1 MFHQKFLKAIYNRL
15 VDIDKKVVIQRLK
28 LERQRKELEKQ
39 YEQIKKL
46 IGD

>member
-1 MFHQKFLKAIYNRL
+1 MQNSG
-15 VDIDKKVVIQRLK
+15 IDKKVVIQRLK

>member
-1 MFHQKFLKAIYNRL
+1 MQNL
-15 VDIDKKVVIQRLK
+15 DIDKKVVIQRLK

>member
-1 MFHQKFLKAIYNRL
+1 VVVLP
-15 VDIDKKVVIQRLK
+15 DIEDEYKKIVKQRLK
-28 LERQRKELEKQ
+28 LEQQRKEIEQQ

>member
-1 MFHQKFLKAIYNRL
+1 MQNL
-15 VDIDKKVVIQRLK
+15 DINKKVVIQRLK

>member
-1 MFHQKFLKAIYNRL
+1 L
-15 VDIDKKVVIQRLK
+15 DIDKKVVIQRLK